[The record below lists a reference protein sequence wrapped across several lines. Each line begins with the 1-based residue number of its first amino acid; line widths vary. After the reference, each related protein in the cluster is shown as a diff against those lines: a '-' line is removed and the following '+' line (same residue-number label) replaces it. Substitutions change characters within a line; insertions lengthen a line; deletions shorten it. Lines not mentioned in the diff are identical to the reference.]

1 MTTKTKKSNVAKTKA
16 AKSNEQPLSVEQYR
30 DEARTRLDAKEKR
43 RAELL
48 GNLDDFVDWLEDVE
62 PGERLEAIKSSARI
76 ATRLCALA
84 GSRLKVEFDPS
95 LFIGGEKESSQGHQF
110 VGHID
115 FDGDE
120 SFFFID
126 GRKGNLG
133 KQLIRE
139 LHRVGKIYTDLAKE
153 VKATIA
159 KKGVHRSLVAPTV
172 PLPPEAV
179 PRSENAETSQLPTT
193 TKRASGSK
201 KSRAK

>member
-1 MTTKTKKSNVAKTKA
+1 MTTKA
-16 AKSNEQPLSVEQYR
+16 AKARTRKPNTGSSKKRSQTVEEYQE
-30 DEARTRLDAKEKR
+30 EARTRLDAKEKR
-43 RAELL
+43 RAEML
-48 GNLDDFVDWLEDVE
+48 GSLDEFVDWLGDVE
-62 PGERLEAIKSSARI
+62 PGERLEAIKCSARI
-76 ATRLCALA
+76 AKRLCALA
-84 GSRLKVEFDPS
+84 GSRLKIEFDPS

-126 GRKGNLG
+126 GRKGSLG

-153 VKATIA
+153 VKAKMA
-159 KKGVHRSLVAPTV
+159 ANGVHRSLVAPTA
-172 PLPPEAV
+172 PLPPAAM
-179 PRSENAETSQLPTT
+179 PSSDSAETSQPPSA
-193 TKRASGSK
+193 TKRAIGSK